1 MVSNCEERI
10 LMKGTA
16 VPMRKHCRAMA
27 GRCAAVFVLLVA
39 TLPRLALAG
48 ADLHPRLVVVIVV
61 DQLRGD
67 LPARAVRAAPAGGFS
82 QIMRTGVIFQQAFYE
97 HATTATAPGHAT
109 LFTGAHPSQHGI
121 VANEWYDREAKQRT
135 TAVRA
140 LAHGREPGPYNLLAT
155 TIGDELLLA
164 CGSRC
169 RVFSV
174 SGKDRGAILSGGRL
188 GKAFWFDTQHGGFR
202 SSQYY
207 FCALPEWVTQWNASI
222 PKAEYPA
229 QWTLLREPR
238 SYAGID
244 SDDRPFERPPQKLGR
259 TFPHALGGESDSDYF
274 ELFTHTPYVDALTLN
289 FVRRLVDAE
298 ALGRHAM
305 PDLLAVSLSATD
317 YVGHSFGPESL
328 EAEDNLARLDRE
340 LATFIGFLDERIG
353 REHYLLVLTAD
364 HGLAATPEY
373 AATLGFA
380 THRVDAK
387 TLAETVDRELA
398 TRLHMQGPVVS
409 AFVPPGLYL
418 DHSRLAAANVNSVDA
433 AATAAAVLRRQPGI
447 AYAVAN
453 DGLPSDPL
461 IGELVRNSIREVRSG
476 DVYVIAEPESAIVE
490 DMNLYTAYHGSPY
503 AADRYVPL
511 YFFGRGLAAQRV
523 DRMVS
528 TRSLAPTLALI
539 LGVPAPSHA
548 SAPALLEVTAEPARR
563 VRVRR

>member
-1 MVSNCEERI
+1 MTSRCV
-10 LMKGTA
+10 A
-16 VPMRKHCRAMA
+16 V
-27 GRCAAVFVLLVA
+27 LVA
-39 TLPRLALAG
+39 LIAISPLRAPAA
-48 ADLHPRLVVVIVV
+48 ADTHPRLVVVIVV

-67 LPARAVRAAPAGGFS
+67 LPARAAAASAHGGFG
-82 QIMRTGVIFQQAFYE
+82 QIMDAGVIYDQAFYD

-121 VANEWYDREAKQRT
+121 VGNEWYDRAAKRRT
-135 TAVRA
+135 AAVRA
-140 LAHGREPGPYNLLAT
+140 PAHGNEPGPYNLLAT

-174 SGKDRGAILSGGRL
+174 SGKDRGAILPGGHL
-188 GKAFWFDTQHGGFR
+188 GKAFWFDTQRGGFR

-207 FCALPEWVTQWNASI
+207 FPALPDWVRQWNATI
-222 PKAEYPA
+222 PKAGYPE

-238 SYAGID
+238 SYVAID
-244 SDDRPFERPPQKLGR
+244 MDDRPFERPPQRLGR
-259 TFPHALGGESDSDYF
+259 TFPHALGRPDDPDYF
-274 ELFTHTPYVDALTLN
+274 QLFRHTPYFDALTLQ

-298 ALGRHAM
+298 ALGTHAM

-340 LATFIGFLDERIG
+340 LATFVAFLDERIG
-353 REHYLLVLTAD
+353 REHYLLALTAD

-373 AATLGFA
+373 AATLGLA

-387 TLAETVDRELA
+387 ALVDTVERELVA
-398 TRLHMQGPVVS
+398 RLQLPGPIVS

-418 DHSRLAAANVNSVDA
+418 DRSRLEASGVNPAHAAEL
-433 AATAAAVLRRQPGI
+433 AAAVLRAQPGI
-447 AYAVAN
+447 AYAVTSA
-453 DGLPSDPL
+453 GLPSDPL
-461 IGELVRNSIREVRSG
+461 IGDLVRDSTREERSG

-490 DMNLYTAYHGSPY
+490 DMNLYTAEHGSPY
-503 AADRYVPL
+503 PADRYVPL
-511 YFFGRGLAAQRV
+511 YFFGAGLSAQRI
-523 DRMVS
+523 DRRVS
-528 TRSLAPTLALI
+528 TRSLATTLAVI

-548 SAPALLEVTAEPARR
+548 SAAALVEVTAGGTRR
-563 VRVRR
+563 ERVRR